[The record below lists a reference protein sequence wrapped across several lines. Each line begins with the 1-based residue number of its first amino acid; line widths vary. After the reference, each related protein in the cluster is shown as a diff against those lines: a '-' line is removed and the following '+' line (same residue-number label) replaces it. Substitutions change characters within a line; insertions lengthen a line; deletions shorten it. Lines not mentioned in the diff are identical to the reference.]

1 MSAILGG
8 LEMPTVEVRTSG
20 RRAVSKRWGWRA
32 APVLGALLVAL
43 PVLVVFSFWLVPVE
57 SDWTHIRET
66 VLGEY
71 IRNSLGLFVIVAV
84 VTAVVGATTA
94 YLVATY
100 EFPGR
105 GFLEWVLILPLALP
119 TYIAA
124 FAYLG
129 LLDYAGPVQTGIRD
143 LFGFETARDYWFPE
157 IASLPGVAIVMSLV
171 LYPYVYLLARPV
183 MSNQVQELHETAR
196 TFGWHGFGLFR
207 RVALPLSRP
216 AIAAGA
222 GLAVMEA
229 LGDFGSVSFYG
240 VPTFTTGI
248 YRTWLNMG
256 DLPGA
261 ARLASLLLV
270 FVLAAILLE
279 RWSRRRMPV
288 ETANQR
294 IEARRQPLIGWQAAA
309 AFFVC
314 LVPPLLGFA
323 LPVYQLGTWAV
334 DHLQVLATPAFYGM
348 AARTAG
354 LALGVAIF
362 IVVVGLL
369 LRYGQ
374 RVVDSRLIEGCNRLA
389 SLGYAVPGSVVAVGV
404 LIPLAGLDRFLDGRF
419 ESWFGISLGLVFSG
433 TVFALAYAYFVR
445 FVAVAYGAADGG
457 LGRLSRQLDHAALT
471 LGCGP
476 VRSLFRIHFPLLRGT
491 LLGALVLVMVDI
503 MKELPATLI
512 LRPFNFETLATY
524 TYALASEERLPE
536 AAVYALAIVTLG
548 VIPVFVLTKL
558 MKTGREPEAV

>member
-1 MSAILGG
+1 MAATEVMTHRRRSAPG
-8 LEMPTVEVRTSG
+8 
-20 RRAVSKRWGWRA
+20 RWGWRIG
-32 APVLGALLVAL
+32 PVVGALLVAL
-43 PVLVVFSFWLVPVE
+43 PVLVVFSFWFVPVE

-71 IRNSLGLFVIVAV
+71 IRNSLGLFVIVGLL
-84 VTAVVGATTA
+84 TSLIGATTA
-94 YLVATY
+94 YLIATY

-105 GFLEWVLILPLALP
+105 GALEWLLILPLALP

-129 LLDYAGPVQTGIRD
+129 LLDYAGPVQTGIRE
-143 LFGFETARDYWFPE
+143 LFGFETVRDYWFPRV
-157 IASLPGVAIVMSLV
+157 ASMPGVAVVMSLV

-196 TFGWHGFGLFR
+196 TFGWRGIGLFR

-261 ARLASLLLV
+261 ARLASLLLI
-270 FVLAAILLE
+270 FILAAILIE

-294 IEARRQPLIGWQAAA
+294 IEARRQGLTGWRALA
-309 AFFVC
+309 AFVVC
-314 LVPPLLGFA
+314 LLPPLLGFA

-334 DHLQVLATPAFYGM
+334 DHLEVLRSGEFYAMAT
-348 AARTAG
+348 RTAG
-354 LALGVAIF
+354 LALGVALF
-362 IVVVGLL
+362 LVAFGFL

-374 RVVDSRLIEGCNRLA
+374 RVVSSRLIEGSNRLA

-404 LIPLAGLDRFLDGRF
+404 LIPLAGLDRFLDARF

-433 TVFALAYAYFVR
+433 TILALAYAYFVR
-445 FVAVAYGAADGG
+445 FLAVAYGAADGG

-476 VRSLFRIHFPLLRGT
+476 VRSLFLIHLPLMRGT
-491 LLGALVLVMVDI
+491 LLGAAVLVMVDI

-524 TYALASEERLPE
+524 TYALATEERLPE
-536 AAVYALAIVTLG
+536 AAVYALAIVALG
-548 VIPVFVLTKL
+548 VVPVVILTRL
-558 MKTGREPEAV
+558 MKTGEAKPAE